1 MKPAILLL
9 LAGVLC
15 AQETTTRQVWTTFQ
29 KQRPAKPAGEAGA
42 KTPEPR
48 YRPTAGAAAT
58 PLSPDDLVF
67 GVTLWRLR
75 EPRNPGERLL
85 VLPSRKDGGRDL
97 IPERVSIESP
107 VAAGEKVRI
116 TLEIPKSGYLYII
129 DQEKYAD
136 GSLGEPYLI
145 YPNWQV
151 RPGDNL
157 VGPGRTMEIPDRRE
171 DPNFFEVR
179 PSRPDQV
186 AEVLS
191 VLIAPQQLPG
201 LTVGEQP
208 LKLTRKQFD
217 DWQKY
222 RTEPQK
228 FELQSA
234 QGQAWTQAEKE
245 AGGGGRLSQA
255 DAMPQHLYRCAGH
268 PGQPMLVNLPI
279 QILRK

>member
-1 MKPAILLL
+1 MKPAALLL
-9 LAGVLC
+9 LAGALC
-15 AQETTTRQVWTTFQ
+15 AQETMTRQVWTTFQ
-29 KQRPAKPAGEAGA
+29 KQRPAAA
-42 KTPEPR
+42 KASEPR
-48 YRPTAGAAAT
+48 YRPTAAAAQPAT
-58 PLSPDDLVF
+58 PISPDDLIF

-75 EPRNPGERLL
+75 EPNNPGERLL
-85 VLPSRKDGGRDL
+85 VLPSRKKGDRDL

-107 VAAGEKVRI
+107 VAPGERVRI
-116 TLEIPKSGYLYII
+116 TLEIPRSGYLYVV
-129 DQEKYAD
+129 DQEKFAD
-136 GSLGEPYLI
+136 GTLSEPYLI

-179 PSRPDQV
+179 PSRADQV

-191 VLIAPQQLPG
+191 VLIAPQPLPG
-201 LTVGEQP
+201 LTIGQEP
-208 LKLTRKQFD
+208 LKLTPKQFA

-245 AGGGGRLSQA
+245 AGAGAKLSQG
-255 DAMPQHLYRCAGH
+255 DAMPQHLFRCAGH

-279 QILRK
+279 QIQRK